1 MRFNRSSLALLI
13 IAAVLGSVMT
23 FHNPRDAGATAS
35 RSQQS
40 RLITRLVG
48 RDLTITI
55 LSSPRGPLYTAADRS
70 GHTLA
75 RNLTLDELRAAH
87 PALHQ
92 QIEPAV
98 AGTSDP
104 AWAGIDRD

>member
-1 MRFNRSSLALLI
+1 MRINKSSIALLI

-35 RSQQS
+35 NIPQN
-40 RLITRLVG
+40 RLIARVIG

-55 LSSPRGPLYTAADRS
+55 HSGPRGPLYTATDRS
-70 GHTLA
+70 GHTSA

-87 PALHQ
+87 PALAQ

-98 AGTSDP
+98 AGTSDHS
-104 AWAGIDRD
+104 WAGIDRD